1 MYAAAHTIP
10 LMHEI
15 TTVVPPSAQ
24 SKPLRRF
31 GDDSEDDTVASLAVC
46 GARRRRSEGCGTLP
60 PAALLPCMTDIN
72 LHIDARMADVQSCAL
87 RAFCVLVGIP
97 TYCNGV
103 AIILGRGR
111 GVAGSATGSERA
123 QDPLLLAGV
132 PGAPQTSSRPLD
144 GSQV

>member
-1 MYAAAHTIP
+1 
-10 LMHEI
+10 MHEI

-46 GARRRRSEGCGTLP
+46 GERRRRGREGCGTLP

-123 QDPLLLAGV
+123 QDPLLLEGV
-132 PGAPQTSSRPLD
+132 PGAPQTSSARIIVCPTMHD
-144 GSQV
+144 